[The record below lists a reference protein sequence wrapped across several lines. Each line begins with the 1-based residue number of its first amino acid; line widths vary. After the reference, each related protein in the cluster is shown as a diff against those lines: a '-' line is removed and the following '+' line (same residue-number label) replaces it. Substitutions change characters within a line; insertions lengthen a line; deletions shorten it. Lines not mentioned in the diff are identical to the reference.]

1 LFVWNVNSLTLSE
14 QDLPMAHAI
23 VSVIIPV
30 YNGAGVV
37 GEAVQSVLAQ
47 SYRDL
52 EVLVIDDASTDGSP
66 DVVRKLDDPR
76 LKLIRHPCNM
86 GADAARKTGLDASS
100 GDIIAFLDQDDI
112 FHADK
117 LLVHVEYLKG
127 HPEVGLTYNPYFVMS
142 HPSRTLQGIERP
154 PEAVRLEDV
163 LLGFPIP
170 PSVTVIRRPWAL
182 REELWEKETFY
193 RGREV
198 VFCGRLLLA
207 GCQMAIVNRVLNWR
221 REFVRRTVKDILR
234 AAGEEIRCQD
244 ILLEDPRCPG
254 ELRALRSV
262 ARANTWLEFAYIAF
276 RQGDEQVGQRLLKA
290 AADTRPEL
298 LGGRAAA
305 LLRFLLLRSTSNA
318 AEDHEG
324 TLRPALAGLARVCPE
339 AADGWERLIGEG
351 YLYRGSRAAIWGEPK
366 EAAGYLRTARAAGIV
381 PGGEFADVVCHEM
394 WSYECEFGRTLAAQ
408 RLGSTLSLLAPHFG
422 RTFSRHLRARY
433 WFNRALRGCERGE
446 RWQVV
451 KDCVRAVRDDAGY
464 LRNRGTASMLLQA
477 IAGSG
482 AWRRHRSRWPSRR
495 GVAACTVRKADDFA

>member
-1 LFVWNVNSLTLSE
+1 MP
-14 QDLPMAHAI
+14 QDR

-30 YNGAGVV
+30 YNGASVV

-47 SYRDL
+47 SHRDL
-52 EVLVIDDASTDGSP
+52 EVLVIDDASTDGSA
-66 DVVRKLDDPR
+66 DVIRQLDDPR
-76 LKLIRHPCNM
+76 LRLIRHPRNM

-100 GDIIAFLDQDDI
+100 GDVIAFLDQDDV
-112 FHADK
+112 FHPDK
-117 LLVHVEYLKG
+117 LQAHVEYLKW

-154 PEAVRLEDV
+154 PEEVGLEDIF
-163 LLGFPIP
+163 LGFPIP
-170 PSVTVIRRPWAL
+170 PSATVVRRQWAL

-207 GCQMAIVNRVLNWR
+207 GCRMAIVNRVLHWR
-221 REFVRRTVKDILR
+221 REFVRRRVQDILR
-234 AAGEEIRCQD
+234 AAEEEIRCQD
-244 ILLEDPRCPG
+244 ILLEDPRCPA
-254 ELRALRSV
+254 ELRTLRFV
-262 ARANTWLEFAYIAF
+262 ARANTFLEFAYIAF
-276 RQGDEQVGQRLLKA
+276 RQGDEDVGERLLKE
-290 AADTRPEL
+290 AADARPEL
-298 LGGRAAA
+298 FEGRAAA

-318 AEDHEG
+318 GEDHEG

-433 WFNRALRGCERGE
+433 WFNRALRGCERGD

-451 KDCVRAVRDDAGY
+451 RDCVRAILDDAGY
-464 LRNRGTASMLLQA
+464 LRNRGTASMLLRA
-477 IAGSG
+477 IAGSRT
-482 AWRRHRSRWPSRR
+482 WERRSSCGLSRCGSAP
-495 GVAACTVRKADDFA
+495 ACTARKADDFA